1 MIRSMTG
8 FGKATSEYG
17 GDSVSV
23 ELSAVNHRYLD
34 CSVRLPYA
42 WSSLEP
48 ALKQTV
54 RNRAARGKFTVI
66 VNRKRGE
73 VSGLAVYFDEG
84 LARQY
89 LEAAK
94 RLAQLMGT
102 DEPLS
107 LNVLA
112 QLEGVL
118 RPEEPGENIEEI
130 AALVVGMLTEALG
143 KAEAMRLSEG
153 KALEQEIRSQIACF
167 RQALATVEARLPDL
181 NGLYESRL
189 RARIEE
195 LKGDLSLT
203 EERIAIEVALM
214 ADKGDVTE
222 EVVRLKTHL
231 DHALE
236 LLDCAEPVGRR
247 LDFLAQEIHR
257 EIHTLGVKV
266 HDGEVTKEVLRM
278 KSEVEK
284 IREQIQNIE

>member
-42 WSSLEP
+42 WSLLEP

-54 RNRAARGKFTVI
+54 RNRATRGKFTVI

-143 KAEAMRLSEG
+143 NAEAMRLSEG

-167 RQALATVEARLPDL
+167 RQALATVEARLPEL
-181 NGLYESRL
+181 NDLYESRL

-195 LKGDLSLT
+195 LKGDHSLT

-231 DHALE
+231 DHVLE

-257 EIHTLGVKV
+257 EIQTLGVKV
-266 HDGEVTKEVLRM
+266 RDGEVTKEVLRM

-284 IREQIQNIE
+284 VREQIQNIE